1 MHALLCA
8 IKSRYAL
15 AIAISLSLS
24 FVYFILVPKRQR
36 DIVADRLFSTLPF
49 LHRGRRAS
57 SSKTP
62 PRSISPEKNV
72 PNNGP
77 PPVELKNIF
86 PPSQRDTLS
95 KVAES
100 YASPTKEKLLGG
112 VIDDAEFRKS
122 IIPLTADYRECGP
135 STYTPTG
142 FSMEEVKALG
152 DFPDYAELSGVPLP
166 NPYKEFKIESAIA
179 RPYRPFRWAYHQ
191 TMSLTKLE
199 TDWWLELENNYAQ
212 RIRERKELYAK
223 HGKLVLQYLPGSEL
237 ACKEIME
244 MALQFLC
251 ARYPQYFSLTHDD
264 SRGYIFQNGILKNE
278 TVINTMH
285 PLLVLL
291 ENVPEDFAC
300 MLRNPEDGNYYFRA
314 GLLCSALGWN
324 VEMKIG
330 LPLKEI
336 HSPIPDYKEKMEFS
350 MDRYFSKMP
359 TSRPIQRGSWG
370 LEVDTPIFMPPNDPH
385 EDWQTLRRLPL
396 SGSIIF
402 NFKALFTPISEF
414 RDEPYVPALLLKVL
428 REGKAEIMRYKNTWH
443 VEHVALPALE
453 RWSREQEERGVTER
467 GWEVRT
473 LEESPWFRGWEGKWR
488 GRQGF

>member
-15 AIAISLSLS
+15 AIAISLTLS
-24 FVYFILVPKRQR
+24 FAYFILVPKRQR
-36 DIVADRLFSTLPF
+36 DIVADQLFSTLPF

-72 PNNGP
+72 PTNGP
-77 PPVELKNIF
+77 PPVELKNVF
-86 PPSQRDTLS
+86 PPSQRETLS

-112 VIDDAEFRKS
+112 VIDDAEFRKN

-135 STYTPTG
+135 STYTPMG
-142 FSMEEVKALG
+142 FSIEEVKALG
-152 DFPDYAELSGVPLP
+152 NFPDYAELSGVPLP

-179 RPYRPFRWAYHQ
+179 RPYRPFRWPYHQ
-191 TMSLTKLE
+191 TMCILPLSLFFLRRLLTFLPALTKLE
-199 TDWWLELENNYAQ
+199 TDWWLELESNYAQ

-251 ARYPQYFSLTHDD
+251 ARYPQYFSLTHDG

-350 MDRYFSKMP
+350 MDR
-359 TSRPIQRGSWG
+359 
-370 LEVDTPIFMPPNDPH
+370 
-385 EDWQTLRRLPL
+385 
-396 SGSIIF
+396 
-402 NFKALFTPISEF
+402 
-414 RDEPYVPALLLKVL
+414 
-428 REGKAEIMRYKNTWH
+428 
-443 VEHVALPALE
+443 
-453 RWSREQEERGVTER
+453 
-467 GWEVRT
+467 
-473 LEESPWFRGWEGKWR
+473 
-488 GRQGF
+488 